1 MAARIINAAGG
12 FYPGIFVLEFD
23 IGKVAGEI
31 DTGYD
36 FKKGDLVFPQCSV
49 RVATAEAT
57 GTTKTVDVGIL
68 SSESG
73 GDADG
78 FLDGV
83 VTSATG
89 VVTLTVTATDGTSQ
103 NFIAAAP
110 KLGALLR
117 AGTLGGDAADTAAAL
132 IPAPWV
138 CDGVAKSLSYTI
150 GSTATELVAK
160 GYIVFF
166 RPPESF

>member
-1 MAARIINAAGG
+1 MAARIINAAHGV
-12 FYPGIFVLEFD
+12 YPGIFVLEFD
-23 IGKVAGEI
+23 IGRVAGEI

-36 FKKGDLVFPQCSV
+36 FQKGDVVYPQACV

-89 VVTLTVTATDGTSQ
+89 VVTLTMTATDGVSQ
-103 NFIAAAP
+103 NYVAAAP

-117 AGTLGGDAADTAAAL
+117 AGLLGGDAADTASAL
-132 IPAPWV
+132 IPVPWV
-138 CDGVAKSLSYTI
+138 CDGTAKSLTYTI

-160 GYIVFF
+160 GYLTFF
-166 RPPESF
+166 RPPVSF